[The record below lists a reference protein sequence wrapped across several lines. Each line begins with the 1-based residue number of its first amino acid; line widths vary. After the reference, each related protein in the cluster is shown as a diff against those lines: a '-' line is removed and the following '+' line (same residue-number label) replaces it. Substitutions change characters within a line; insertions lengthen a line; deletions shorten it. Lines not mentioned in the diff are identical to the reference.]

1 MVCLPLAVLLPRL
14 RHYHHHNLHHY
25 YHRFLMFIVGLHLR
39 CWVDCKNGVGVV
51 AVIIHSCGIF
61 NATISSSGSSGVVG
75 FKYLGLH
82 GNYRAWDVFLQEH
95 SWYLSG

>member
-39 CWVDCKNGVGVV
+39 FWVDCKNGVGVV
-51 AVIIHSCGIF
+51 AVIIHYCGIF
-61 NATISSSGSSGVVG
+61 NASFIRSCNRDVIWVKCLDT
-75 FKYLGLH
+75 H
-82 GNYRAWDVFLQEH
+82 RGNKAWGVFLQ
-95 SWYLSG
+95 